1 MSMLDRR
8 AFVEQLLSA
17 AAALPLTRD
26 LRLGSAAQPAT
37 RVPSALVLEYARPA
51 QKWVEALPVGGGRLG
66 AMVFGGIGTE
76 RLQLNDDTLWSG
88 GPSDTGNPKARE
100 VLPQVRRAVADGRFV
115 EADTL
120 AKGLQGPYTQTY
132 LPMGDLLL
140 SFEHG
145 DIGADY
151 RRMLDLRTAVAT
163 SRYRV
168 NTVHY
173 TRETIASFPAR
184 VLVMRLTTDRPGTL
198 RFAAR
203 LRSQLRYE
211 TAVEG
216 GTLVLRGRAPAHV
229 DPSYFAQDDP
239 VRYTSNGGM
248 RFEIRVGAVTEGGRI
263 DAAHDA
269 LTIENADAV
278 TLIVASATSFNGY
291 DASPVADGR
300 DASAFSSADLRT
312 ALGRSWNALLDEHVA
327 DYRALFERVTFAV
340 DTGTASPPSGPF
352 VPTDQRIM
360 KLGAAD
366 PVLLEQL
373 FQYGRYLLI
382 AASRPGSQPANLQ
395 GIWNDEL
402 RAPWSSNYT
411 ININTEMNYWPA
423 ETGNLP
429 ELTEPLLSF
438 IPELA
443 ANGRKTVATYYGMKG
458 WTAHHNSDLWR
469 HSAPVGHFGEGDPV
483 WAFWPMAGAWL
494 SQHLYEH
501 YLFGGD
507 AAFLRD
513 HAYPIMKGA
522 AEFCLDW
529 LVDDGRGHLVTSPS
543 TSPEHKFITAD
554 GGRAAVSMASTMDLA
569 LIRDLFYNLID
580 ASEVLKTDAA
590 FRSRLESTLARLPP
604 YRIGSEGQLLEW
616 FQEFKDPEPDH
627 RHFSHL
633 FGLHPGRHI
642 TPRTP
647 ELFAA
652 VRRSHELRGDAGT
665 GWSLAWKVNHWARLL
680 DGDHALKMIGNLLQL
695 VDTTNPNYRNGG
707 GVYPNL
713 FDAHPPFQIDGNFGV
728 TAGMLEMLVQSHAG
742 ELHLLPALPAA
753 WRAGAIQG
761 VRARGGFVVDL
772 QWRDGALADGTLTS
786 TIGGV
791 ARVRTAVPIT
801 VSGAA
806 PRPAA
811 GSNPNPFFKVHDPGP
826 PDIADRSKLTP
837 PRADTSLVIEFA
849 TTPGGRYPIRA
860 R

>member
-1 MSMLDRR
+1 MPMLDRR
-8 AFVEQLLSA
+8 AFVEHLLSA
-17 AAALPLTRD
+17 AAALPLTRH
-26 LRLGSAAQPAT
+26 LNLESAGQSAA
-37 RVPSALVLEYARPA
+37 VPTPLRLEYARAA
-51 QKWVEALPVGGGRLG
+51 QRWVEALPIGGGRLG

-88 GPSDTGNPKARE
+88 GPSDTGNPTARE
-100 VLPQVRRAVADGRFV
+100 VLPRVRLAITEGRFV
-115 EADTL
+115 EADTR

-132 LPMGDLLL
+132 LPMGDLVL

-151 RRMLDLRTAVAT
+151 RRVLDLRNAVAT
-163 SRYRV
+163 TRFRV

-203 LRSQLRYE
+203 LRSQLRYD
-211 TAVEG
+211 TMVDG

-239 VRYTSNGGM
+239 VRYTTDGGM
-248 RFEIRVGAVTEGGRI
+248 RFEIRVGAVAEGGKVE
-263 DAAHDA
+263 ASHDA

-278 TLIVASATSFNGY
+278 TLVLASATSFNGY
-291 DASPVADGR
+291 DTSPIAAGR
-300 DASAFSSADLRT
+300 DPSALSSADLRA
-312 ALGRSWNALLDEHVA
+312 ALGRSWSALLEEHVA
-327 DYRALFERVTFAV
+327 DYRALFDRVAFSV
-340 DTGTASPPSGPF
+340 DTGAPTQPAAPF
-352 VPTDQRIM
+352 VSTDQQIL

-366 PVLLEQL
+366 PLLLEQL

-382 AASRPGSQPANLQ
+382 ASSRPGSQPANLQ

-423 ETGNLP
+423 EAGNLP

-438 IPELA
+438 IPQLA
-443 ANGRKTVATYYGMKG
+443 ANGRKTVATYYGASG

-507 AAFLRD
+507 LTFLRD
-513 HAYPIMKGA
+513 RAFPIMKGA

-529 LVDDGRGHLVTSPS
+529 LVDDGHGHLVTSPS

-554 GGRAAVSMASTMDLA
+554 GGRAAVSMASTMDMA
-569 LIRDLFYNLID
+569 LIRDLFFNLID
-580 ASEVLKTDAA
+580 AAEVLKAETA
-590 FRSRLESTLARLPP
+590 FRARLESTLARLPP

-616 FQEFKDPEPDH
+616 FEEFKDPEPDH

-695 VDTTNPNYRNGG
+695 VDSTNPNYRNGG

-742 ELHLLPALPAA
+742 ELHLLPALPGA
-753 WRAGAIQG
+753 WRAGAITG

-772 QWRDGALADGTLTS
+772 AWHDGAVATGTITS
-786 TIGGV
+786 ALGGV
-791 ARVRTAVPIT
+791 VHLRTAVPIT
-801 VSGAA
+801 VSGASS
-806 PRPAA
+806 RPAA
-811 GSNPNPFFKVHDPGP
+811 GANPNPFFKVHDPGP
-826 PDIADRSKLTP
+826 PAVADRSKLIA
-837 PRADTSLVIEFA
+837 PRPDTSSVIEFA
-849 TTPGGRYPIRA
+849 TTPGGRYTFRA
-860 R
+860 